1 MFFPQRG
8 CLMRKKAKFFA
19 YYFSFFLII
28 LSKVGYSQV
37 PEPKKAGCDGTQI
50 RTDSGLVYIPR
61 GQVREVVIGGV
72 KYRCVG
78 CGDCTPVSS
87 SGSASVPYSNLS
99 LSQQMAMSLVGA
111 MVNSVFGNM
120 FGNLFSSPRSSAQ
133 QAQIRQQQEQQ
144 WQREQL
150 EKLAAYNRWL
160 ILQGEAEQKRLE
172 EERVKK
178 QVGQEILAKTSI
190 GGEVKKDD
198 LGGGKL
204 VPFNW
209 DAPRISATS
218 PPAGQYDNSKMS
230 EVERLLC
237 ASFFSIMAE
246 KAANSGDVE
255 GAMFYS
261 TQMDRVMQGLPTS
274 VECKLPPELASMTA
288 DAKMLQEINQK
299 YARMATLYQEVMPKI
314 ERLRDL
320 EIGLDEVVRTKMDR
334 EQNIKELSRQI
345 DEIRIRVETAETA
358 EKKAMEENLLAQ
370 ALALKSEAE
379 NQYQEI
385 VTTEDQLVREKQSLE
400 QELNKVKELIQKGGL
415 K

>member
-1 MFFPQRG
+1 M
-8 CLMRKKAKFFA
+8 
-19 YYFSFFLII
+19 
-28 LSKVGYSQV
+28 
-37 PEPKKAGCDGTQI
+37 
-50 RTDSGLVYIPR
+50 
-61 GQVREVVIGGV
+61 
-72 KYRCVG
+72 YRCYG
-78 CGDCTPVSS
+78 CGDCYPL
-87 SGSASVPYSNLS
+87 GGGQSASNLS

-120 FGNLFSSPRSSAQ
+120 FSNLFSSPRSSAQ
-133 QAQIRQQQEQQ
+133 EAQVRQQQEEQ
-144 WQREQL
+144 WQREQQ

-172 EERVKK
+172 EERAKK

-299 YARMATLYQEVMPKI
+299 YARMATLYHEIMPKI
-314 ERLRDL
+314 EKLQDV
-320 EIGLDEVVRTKMDR
+320 EIKLAEALKTKAER
-334 EQNIKELSRQI
+334 EQRIRELENQI
-345 DEIRIRVETAETA
+345 DEIRGRVEKAETP
-358 EKKAMEENLLAQ
+358 EKRAREEDLLAQ
-370 ALALKSEAE
+370 ALALKSDAE
-379 NQYQEI
+379 NQYQE
-385 VTTEDQLVREKQSLE
+385 VLKTEEQLAREKQSLE
-400 QELNKVKELIQKGGL
+400 QELNKIKKLIQRGGL